1 MSEELCLAEQEL
13 RQKPE
18 LLSPHESYFTP
29 LGSRYS
35 VELTV
40 KDAKAPPDLDFAYRF
55 HFMPLGSRYS
65 DCQ

>member
-18 LLSPHESYFTP
+18 LLPPHESYFTP

-35 VELTV
+35 VELTAQ
-40 KDAKAPPDLDFAYRF
+40 DAKAPPDFYVVYEF
-55 HFMPLGSRYS
+55 HSTLLGSR
-65 DCQ
+65 